1 MVDTPGSRT
10 ELDQGNLPLAIRRA
24 QVKRLYEQGAIT
36 HFVNPVNSLIVVAA
50 LWDVVSRQALVAW
63 WVVIALL
70 TIYRSLDDRAFRR
83 RDVEQLS
90 FETLGRQ
97 LVRLAAG
104 TTLMGVAWGVGAVVI
119 YPAGDVVSQ
128 VLLIFVL
135 AGMVAGAV
143 ATRTA
148 HYGVYLAFLIPA
160 IVPMLVRVL
169 WDSDRLH
176 AAMAVLLAVFVVA
189 MSLIGRRLTRSLIAG
204 IEHEAELTKARR
216 AAEVASKAKSDFV
229 AVVSHE
235 LRTPLTAIRGALGLV
250 AEGHMGAI
258 PEKAKRMVD
267 IAVRNSDRLR
277 VLIDDILDLASLE
290 AGQLDFVIRRQGLV
304 PIVRQSLEANATYA
318 MTFGVS
324 YRLAADVPDVLVD
337 VDERRLSQVMTNL
350 LSNAAKFSP
359 KGTDVDVAIR
369 RDGGS
374 VQVRVTD
381 KGPGVPAEFRPR
393 LFEKFAQADSAN
405 DRRAGGTGLGL

>member
-1 MVDTPGSRT
+1 
-10 ELDQGNLPLAIRRA
+10 
-24 QVKRLYEQGAIT
+24 
-36 HFVNPVNSLIVVAA
+36 
-50 LWDVVSRQALVAW
+50 
-63 WVVIALL
+63 
-70 TIYRSLDDRAFRR
+70 
-83 RDVEQLS
+83 
-90 FETLGRQ
+90 
-97 LVRLAAG
+97 
-104 TTLMGVAWGVGAVVI
+104 
-119 YPAGDVVSQ
+119 
-128 VLLIFVL
+128 
-135 AGMVAGAV
+135 
-143 ATRTA
+143 
-148 HYGVYLAFLIPA
+148 
-160 IVPMLVRVL
+160 
-169 WDSDRLH
+169 
-176 AAMAVLLAVFVVA
+176 MAVLLAVFVVA

-290 AGQLDFVIRRQGLV
+290 AGRLDFVIRRQGLV